1 MHDDRPHFLPPSD
14 TMFRLILYQQQNNR
28 WHYVRLTAAADQ
40 QLRTDTGCCGQL
52 PDRTDITP
60 LAPGIDLPD
69 ALRTAGTAWQA
80 KGYDKP
86 HPKQL
91 QVLTLH
97 FQMPRWTGYPAG
109 APWYDDWTSDY
120 LDPIEQQIEATCNGI
135 AKGNERF
142 SGNHLYYYTVFNGD
156 LAKQATEQIAADA
169 LVRFPLD
176 IYLGEREKQVKIPID
191 PNVPDYLRSLFRSI
205 ESSARLIAQELPA
218 MFPGDPLQ
226 PQHVVDNGHKRI
238 RGAEATRLRQVLKE
252 KWHFDSNFWNPLVE
266 ASPAEVVVLNGLTDD
281 KKEALAE
288 YVRQTARQPIYLL
301 ECETGLF
308 EIQADQIFAG
318 AYEGMIFDAG
328 LDWVI
333 YFSHHYTTTF
343 GGTELIQFIRQ
354 LYQEQPELLNN
365 W

>member
-1 MHDDRPHFLPPSD
+1 
-14 TMFRLILYQQQNNR
+14 MFRLTLYRQQNSR
-28 WHYVRLTAAADQ
+28 WHYVRLTASANY
-40 QLRTDTGCCGQL
+40 QLQTDTGSCGQL
-52 PDRTDITP
+52 PDRTETTLIAADTD
-60 LAPGIDLPD
+60 AQD
-69 ALRTAGTAWQA
+69 ALRHAGAIWQA

-120 LDPIEQQIEATCNGI
+120 LDPMEQHIDATCNGI

-156 LAKQATEQIAADA
+156 LARQALEQIAAEA
-169 LVRFPLD
+169 LVKFPLD
-176 IYLGEREKQVKIPID
+176 IYLGDREKQVKIPID

-205 ESSARLIAQELPA
+205 ESSARIIAQELPT

-226 PQHVVDNGHKRI
+226 PQAIIETGHKRI

-252 KWHFDSNFWNPLVE
+252 KWNFDSNFWNPLVE
-266 ASPAEVVVLNGLTDD
+266 ASPVEVVVLNGLTDD
-281 KKEALAE
+281 KKEAVTE
-288 YVRQTARQPIYLL
+288 YVRQTAQLPIYLL

-318 AYEGMIFDAG
+318 AYEGMVFDAS
-328 LDWVI
+328 LEWVI

-343 GGTELIQFIRQ
+343 GGPALAPFIRQ
-354 LYQEQPELLNN
+354 LYQEQPELLNS

>member
-1 MHDDRPHFLPPSD
+1 
-14 TMFRLILYQQQNNR
+14 MFRLILYQLQNNR
-28 WHYVRLTAAADQ
+28 WHYVRLTVSADR
-40 QLRTDTGCCGQL
+40 QLRTETGSCGQL
-52 PDRTDITP
+52 PDHTETATVAADT
-60 LAPGIDLPD
+60 DLPE
-69 ALRTAGTAWQA
+69 ALRTAGAAWQA
-80 KGYDKP
+80 KGYEKP
-86 HPKQL
+86 HQKQL

-120 LDPIEQQIEATCNGI
+120 LDPIERWMEATCDGI
-135 AKGNERF
+135 PKNNERF

-156 LAKQATEQIAADA
+156 LARQAMEEIAANA

-205 ESSARLIAQELPA
+205 ESSARIIARELPTL
-218 MFPGDPLQ
+218 FPGDPLQ
-226 PQHVVDNGHKRI
+226 PQAVVENGHKRI
-238 RGAEATRLRQVLKE
+238 RGEEAARLRRVLKE

-266 ASPAEVVVLNGLTDD
+266 ASPTEVVVLNGLTDD
-281 KKEALAE
+281 KKAAVTE
-288 YVRQTARQPIYLL
+288 YIRQTARLPIYLL

-308 EIQADQIFAG
+308 EIQAEQIFAG
-318 AYEGMIFDAG
+318 AYEGMVFDAS
-328 LDWVI
+328 LEWVI

-343 GGTELIQFIRQ
+343 GGADLMKFMQE
-354 LYQEQPELLNN
+354 LYQDQPALLNN

>member
-1 MHDDRPHFLPPSD
+1 
-14 TMFRLILYQQQNNR
+14 MFRLILYQQLLNR
-28 WHYVRLTAAADQ
+28 WHYVRLTVSPDR
-40 QLRTDTGCCGQL
+40 QLRTDTGSCGQL
-52 PDRTDITP
+52 PDRTETTA
-60 LAPGIDLPD
+60 LAADTDAQD
-69 ALRTAGTAWQA
+69 ALRSAGTAWQA
-80 KGYDKP
+80 KGYEKP

-120 LDPIEQQIEATCNGI
+120 LDPIEQWMETTCNGI

-142 SGNHLYYYTVFNGD
+142 SGNHLYYYTVFNGEP
-156 LAKQATEQIAADA
+156 ARQAMEQIAAEA
-169 LVRFPLD
+169 LVKFPLD

-205 ESSARLIAQELPA
+205 ESSARIIARELPTL
-218 MFPGDPLQ
+218 FPGDPLQ
-226 PQHVVDNGHKRI
+226 PQAVVETGHKRI

-252 KWHFDSNFWNPLVE
+252 KWNFDSNFWNPLVE
-266 ASPAEVVVLNGLTDD
+266 ASPVEVVVLNGLTDD
-281 KKEALAE
+281 KKATVAE
-288 YVRQTARQPIYLL
+288 YIRQTARQPIYLL

-318 AYEGMIFDAG
+318 AYEGMVFDAG
-328 LDWVI
+328 LEWVI

-343 GGTELIQFIRQ
+343 GGADLVQFMQQ
-354 LYQEQPELLNN
+354 LYQGQPELLNN